1 MTNNKNQ
8 AVISHLNIILRNELV
23 AINQYFLHAKILED
37 QGFTK
42 LGAVTKA
49 ESIDEMRHADIII
62 ARILF
67 LKGIPKMTDYKNLNI
82 GETVEVMLANDFQL
96 EVEAIA
102 DLKSAISAACENKD
116 TGTKDLLEK
125 ILISEEGHYSF
136 LETQIDL
143 IKKIGLQNY
152 LTTQL

>member
-1 MTNNKNQ
+1 MKSKSSQ

-37 QGFTK
+37 QGFNK
-42 LGAVTKA
+42 LASITKA

-67 LKGIPKMTDYKNLNI
+67 LKGAPKMTDYKNLNI
-82 GETVEVMLANDFQL
+82 GETVESMLKNDHQL
-96 EVEAIA
+96 EIDAIA
-102 DLKSAISAACENKD
+102 DLRNAIKAAFENED
-116 TGTKDLLEK
+116 TGTKDILEK
-125 ILISEEGHYSF
+125 ILISEENHFGF
-136 LETQIDL
+136 LETQIEL

-152 LTTQL
+152 LTMQL

>member
-1 MTNNKNQ
+1 MSNAKNKE
-8 AVISHLNIILRNELV
+8 VINHLNIILRNELV
-23 AINQYFLHAKILED
+23 AINQYFLHAKIFED

-42 LGAVTKA
+42 LGALTKA

-62 ARILF
+62 DRILF
-67 LKGIPKMTDYKNLNI
+67 LKGAPKMTEYGNLKV
-82 GETVEVMLANDFQL
+82 GS
-96 EVEAIA
+96 EVEEMLKNDLNLEINAIG
-102 DLKSAISAACENKD
+102 DLKNAISAAIDAKD

-125 ILISEEGHYSF
+125 ILISEETHFDF

-143 IKKIGLQNY
+143 IKKIGLANY